1 MVINE
6 CLVFSWVLLV
16 GKAVVSNL
24 HGTIIIMNLAQNVL
38 YVLSKCVC
46 VCVCGWVC
54 VCVCGRLLFLPRSWN
69 LDVRGSS
76 AEPFAALQERAYG
89 IHLRRGE
96 DFKASEQI

>member
-1 MVINE
+1 M
-6 CLVFSWVLLV
+6 
-16 GKAVVSNL
+16 
-24 HGTIIIMNLAQNVL
+24 
-38 YVLSKCVC
+38 
-46 VCVCGWVC
+46 
-54 VCVCGRLLFLPRSWN
+54 CVCGRLLFLPRSWN